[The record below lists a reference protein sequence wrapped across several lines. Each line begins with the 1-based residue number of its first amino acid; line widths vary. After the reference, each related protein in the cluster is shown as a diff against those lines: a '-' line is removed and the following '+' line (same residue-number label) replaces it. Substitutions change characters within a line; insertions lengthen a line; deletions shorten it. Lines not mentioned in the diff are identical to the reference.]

1 MAGTSHH
8 GFPFLLAFCHSSVID
23 APLFIM
29 TSLSAVVTMLMHSTV
44 SLASAMAMPAAATTM
59 LLWTHF
65 PWNTTEAVEESVMT
79 VSIIQQVIPSP
90 EWLAQPVRPRVSI
103 SRYRDILNYDT
114 VLLIR
119 NELSCC

>member
-1 MAGTSHH
+1 M
-8 GFPFLLAFCHSSVID
+8 ID